1 MTSYNQT
8 LSPWGGTAGDQS
20 TTQNVTTSDTVVCTL
35 STNGNTWGSSNVT
48 NCSRSPTSGSAA
60 TTCTV
65 SFSSTG
71 SYSIRFYY
79 TAGGKNPVTYYHDL
93 VGTVSGGTPTLTA
106 VDISP
111 ATVTINDGAGS
122 QAFTA
127 SITGSATDTVY
138 AWTITGD
145 TDNATLSSSSG
156 NPVTVTTTNDA
167 DESQETI
174 TVTVSATSSGA
185 GVSSGVTDTTTI
197 TLNHTT
203 TPIGVSQ
210 LNNQEVTLQG
220 VTENIGVPPL
230 NNQEVGLIGDT
241 ENTGAKPRE
250 ISRSSAPIQR
260 W

>member
-1 MTSYNQT
+1 MTAYNKTINTWSTTSGAQT
-8 LSPWGGTAGDQS
+8 
-20 TTQNVTTSDTVVCTL
+20 TTQNVNTSDTVVCTV
-35 STNGNTWGSSNVT
+35 SSSGIPYNIFSDSVT
-48 NCSRSPTSGSAA
+48 NCSRSPTSVSSGS
-60 TTCTV
+60 TITV

-79 TAGGKNPVTYYHDL
+79 NTGGKAAQIYYHTL
-93 VGTVSGGTPTLTA
+93 SGTVSGGTPTLTA

-127 SITGSATDTVY
+127 SITGTASDTVY

-185 GVSSGVTDTTTI
+185 GVSSGVTDTSTI

-203 TPIGVSQ
+203 TPVGVS
-210 LNNQEVTLQG
+210 V
-220 VTENIGVPPL
+220 L
-230 NNQEVGLIGDT
+230 NNQEVGLIADT
-241 ENTGAKPRE
+241 ENTGTGPRK
-250 ISRSSAPIQR
+250 IANSSAPIQR